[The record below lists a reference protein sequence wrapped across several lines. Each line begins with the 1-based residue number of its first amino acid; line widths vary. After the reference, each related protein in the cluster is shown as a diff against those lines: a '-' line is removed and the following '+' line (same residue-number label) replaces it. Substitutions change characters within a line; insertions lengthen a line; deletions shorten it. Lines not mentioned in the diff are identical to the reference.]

1 MSKKSKRLAMW
12 SAAAAAAISLAGA
25 PSAVADPILPV
36 AGNGSASDAVTELQA
51 AGYDVSINFLEG
63 NPNVPLSECRTQS
76 ISGVKVKTTADDA
89 AMMLMD
95 GNLSPVSIDV
105 TCPNAK

>member
-1 MSKKSKRLAMW
+1 MRLALW
-12 SAAAAAAISLAGA
+12 TVAAGAVLSLAAAPAAA
-25 PSAVADPILPV
+25 ADPILPV
-36 AGNGSASDAVTELQA
+36 AGNGSASDAVTQLQA

-76 ISGVKVKTTADDA
+76 ISGVKVKTTANDA
-89 AMMLMD
+89 TMMLMD